1 MSMLPFHPDIN
12 DEHSSSP
19 QAQTYTGKTFVRVVI
34 ERGLDRNEGLT
45 YRTDK
50 DVNLGQRVIVP
61 VGRTN
66 TPTDGFVVEIGN
78 ENLAAD
84 FQVSKV
90 KAVLSTT
97 PVSIAPL
104 QLKLCKWIAKYYAC
118 PLGMVLV
125 AAIPKAVKQQTGKR
139 TIQTLNL
146 VDPLPDPIPKLPP
159 TAREA
164 LEAIRKL
171 DAACF
176 PMEKVTLKESIHARS
191 IAPIHKLR
199 DAGILVES
207 SQEVIRTPSVFNL
220 LENPSDHHAPSLNPQ
235 QQLVVDGIS
244 NTLNQSGTHLIHGI
258 TGSGKTEVYMRI
270 IEQVIASEKTALVLV
285 PEIALTPQTAGRFV
299 ARFKD
304 AGVALLHSGLS
315 AGARNAQWSLVEH
328 NEARVVIG
336 PRSAIFAPIK
346 DLGVVIVDEE
356 HDSSYK
362 QDRAPRYHARD
373 SAIVLGAYAKCPVI
387 LGSATPSLESW
398 SNARNGRYSLW
409 SITHRAGVGSLPKVQ
424 IVDLAKDQSN
434 TIRAQSGKSLAF
446 PIIGST
452 LERCINETLDRGEQ
466 AILLLNRRGYASVV
480 ASADPTCDWKLECDQ
495 CDATMVV
502 HKSRVRT
509 SGGKRFVRC
518 HHCLSEQLI
527 PTVCPMTGKGIVQI
541 GVGTQR
547 AEDEIIMRLGD
558 HQNLTLGENFVRV
571 DSDTMTRP
579 SDYFEI
585 LDRFSRGDI
594 KLMLGTQMIAKGLDF
609 PNVTLVGILNADTS
623 LSIPDF
629 RAEERTFQLIA
640 QVAGRA
646 GRSHTPGRVV
656 VQTMTPRNAAI
667 ILASEHNYPKFAD
680 QELQT
685 RKSCDLPPA
694 TRMARII
701 CRDPEQAK
709 AKERATQIADSLV
722 ELAHSS
728 VTIEG
733 PMECTIARISNQCR
747 WGIEIVAPNSMFI
760 QKPIAA
766 LREQGLLKS
775 DASTIIDM
783 DPIWLM

>member
-12 DEHSSSP
+12 DESSP
-19 QAQTYTGKTFVRVVI
+19 ASDSPKYAGNTFVRVVI
-34 ERGLDRNEGLT
+34 ERGLDRSEGLT
-45 YRTDK
+45 YRTDAQME
-50 DVNLGQRVIVP
+50 LGQRIIVP
-61 VGRTN
+61 VGRSN
-66 TPTDGFVVEIGN
+66 TPTDGFVIDIGG
-78 ENLAAD
+78 EELAAD
-84 FQVSKV
+84 FKVSKV

-97 PVSIAPL
+97 PISIGPL
-104 QLKLCKWIAKYYAC
+104 QLKLCRWIAKYYAC

-139 TIQTLNL
+139 TIQMLTLA
-146 VDPLPDPIPKLPP
+146 DPFPEPLPKLPP
-159 TAREA
+159 TARDA

-171 DAACF
+171 DAASF
-176 PMEKVTLKESIHARS
+176 PMEKSKLKDAIFARS

-199 DAGILVES
+199 DAGILIES

-220 LENPSDHHAPSLNPQ
+220 LENPNDHTPPTLNDQ
-235 QQLVVDGIS
+235 QQLIVDGIAS
-244 NTLNQSGTHLIHGI
+244 TLHQQGTHLIHGI
-258 TGSGKTEVYMRI
+258 TGSGKTEVYMRL
-270 IEQVIASEKTALVLV
+270 IEQVIASGKTALVLV

-315 AGARNAQWSLVEH
+315 AGARNAQWSLVEN

-346 DLGVVIVDEE
+346 DLGLVIVDEE

-373 SAIVLGAYAKCPVI
+373 SAIVLGAYANCPVI

-398 SNARNGRYSLW
+398 SNARTGRYTLW
-409 SITHRAGVGSLPKVQ
+409 SMTNRAGLGSLPKVQ

-434 TIRAQSGKSLAF
+434 TIRSQSGKPLAF
-446 PIIGST
+446 PIVGST
-452 LERCINETLDRGEQ
+452 LERSINETLDRGEQ

-502 HKSRVRT
+502 HKSRVRIA
-509 SGGKRFVRC
+509 GGKRFVRC
-518 HHCLSEQLI
+518 HYCLSEQLI

-547 AEDEIIMRLGD
+547 AEDEIIMRLGER
-558 HQNLTLGENFVRV
+558 QNLTLGENFVRV

-579 SDYFEI
+579 SDYFDI

-646 GRSHTPGRVV
+646 GRSQTPGHVV
-656 VQTMTPRNAAI
+656 VQTMNPRNAAI
-667 ILASEHNYPKFAD
+667 ILASEHNFPKFAD
-680 QELQT
+680 QELKT
-685 RKSCDLPPA
+685 RRSCNLPPA
-694 TRMARII
+694 SRMARII
-701 CRDPEQAK
+701 CRDPDQTK
-709 AKERATQIADSLV
+709 VRTRAT
-722 ELAHSS
+722 ELADALVKVADPS
-728 VTIEG
+728 VTVEG
-733 PMECTIARISNQCR
+733 PMECTIARISNQSR
-747 WGIEIVAPNSMFI
+747 WGIELIAPNSVLI
-760 QKPIAA
+760 QKPIAE
-766 LREQGLLKS
+766 LRKQGLLKS